1 MEKRNQNN
9 QQSQKGLKYINV
21 PLSIVKKRWF
31 KGENAV
37 RAWFFYAW
45 NALMSRYDADVMV
58 KGQTFHL
65 TEGET
70 ICTRSHLPESLGIKD
85 SMAKS
90 STDSLKRT
98 GAIAE
103 IGRAH
108 V

>member
-9 QQSQKGLKYINV
+9 QQSQKDLKYINV

-70 ICTRSHLPESLGIKD
+70 YMHTKLSFRVFGYQGFYGEK
-85 SMAKS
+85 
-90 STDSLKRT
+90 
-98 GAIAE
+98 
-103 IGRAH
+103 
-108 V
+108 